1 MATNF
6 TLFIDDADFSSY
18 IQQETDITERMRRVV
33 GPAQDTA
40 IDGTTIPDLITY
52 KWDPSFLLKPMPR
65 ATMMTLLSKMEQ
77 ETVKLQYTSIKD
89 DDGSLRTITAMPVSV
104 QVKFATKWN
113 GERVYAETPISFEEV

>member
-65 ATMMTLLSKMEQ
+65 TTMMTLLSKMEQ

>member
-6 TLFIDDADFSSY
+6 TLFIDDVDFSSY
-18 IQQETDITERMRRVV
+18 IQQETDITEKMRRVV

-65 ATMMTLLSKMEQ
+65 ATLDVLLEKMQQ
-77 ETVKLQYTSIKD
+77 ETVRLQYTSVKD
-89 DDGSLRTITAMPVSV
+89 ADGNLRTITAMPVSM
-104 QVKFATKWN
+104 QVKFATIWN
-113 GERVYAETPISFEEV
+113 GERTYADTPISFEEV